1 MFLFIDN
8 TVFIIFMQMTIIQ
21 EKTEKKHGPPEGE
34 TRVRKCLIL
43 AAHEKTQHLRNAKIV
58 KIF

>member
-1 MFLFIDN
+1 
-8 TVFIIFMQMTIIQ
+8 MTIIQ